1 MKKEHNCKEPYVR
14 IAKRGVVLPFW
25 KSMGIRAIAL
35 AAALPA
41 VLVIYKSTRNFVVL
55 NTNLCIYLCKQ
66 V

>member
-1 MKKEHNCKEPYVR
+1 
-14 IAKRGVVLPFW
+14 
-25 KSMGIRAIAL
+25 MGINASGTHAKSAAPVRIAL